1 MTVFCPFFRGECKG
15 HECMMFRNEECLF
28 VTFLQESP
36 HEDLEPQVIMESS
49 RFELNEVEVP
59 DWLEENTA
67 EEIAEDIVEF
77 KNRRFPNEFLDIY
90 TISNIYWK
98 EKGVDQNHL
107 PSEIRTKTYDATSFA
122 QSIVRKEKERM
133 DAEKIEKEHAQLP
146 SFVSQC
152 IDWARENGLEK
163 LTIKD
168 VEAYVSERRLDIT
181 PATRRLIYL
190 KTNNELKR
198 SI

>member
-1 MTVFCPFFRGECKG
+1 MTVFCPFFRDECKG

-28 VTFLQESP
+28 VRFLQESP
-36 HEDLEPQVIMESS
+36 IENLEPHEIMESS

-59 DWLEENTA
+59 DWLEESTA

-77 KNRRFPNEFLDIY
+77 KNRRYPEEFLNMY
-90 TISNIYWK
+90 TISDLYFK
-98 EKGVDQNHL
+98 EKEVDEHHL
-107 PSEIRTKTYDATSFA
+107 PIEIRTKIDNATSFA

-133 DAEKIEKEHAQLP
+133 DAKKIEKEHAQLP

-168 VEAYVSERRLDIT
+168 VEAYVSEKRLDIT

-190 KTNNELKR
+190 KTKNELKR
-198 SI
+198 DI